1 MGRAV
6 LQKCGRRAGKS
17 RGLHASSALIAVGV
31 ALAAQATFPGSAQA
45 ASKHAALVLD
55 AKTGRV
61 LHASNADA
69 SRYPASLT
77 KMMTLYVV
85 FDMIKAKRVSLDSKL
100 VITKRA
106 AGQQPSKLGLR
117 AGSRITMRDAIRALV
132 TKSANDVAT
141 AVAENLA
148 GTEAKFARYM
158 TWRARQL
165 GMLKTTFKNASGL
178 TARGQKTTARDMATL
193 GLRLAEDHPK
203 LFKFFK
209 TRYFKHGKRRYK
221 NFNSLLFN
229 YAGTEGIKTGYTRAS
244 GFNLVT
250 SVRKDRRHVIAVVMG
265 GKTARKRDSTMRK
278 LLRANVKRASRTRTR
293 RTVPKPQLVAR
304 AQKPNVR
311 PKRVA
316 KAQRAVRKIKTR
328 KFAGLS
334 NNAGAIAK
342 RRSVTQVA
350 SRGDTANDATER
362 MISATA
368 TGTGRYHVQVGSHTN
383 ETSAKRQLR
392 DVLQR
397 ASELVDGH
405 PPVTVP
411 FDRGATRWY
420 RARFAGFSKQAARS
434 ACASLKDRK
443 IDCLVMA
450 AQ

>member
-1 MGRAV
+1 MVMA
-6 LQKCGRRAGKS
+6 
-17 RGLHASSALIAVGV
+17 ALMVGF
-31 ALAAQATFPGSAQA
+31 AMLPDPAQA

-55 AKTGRV
+55 AKTGRI

-117 AGSRITMRDAIRALV
+117 AGSRITMRDAVRALI

-293 RTVPKPQLVAR
+293 RKVPKPQLVAR
-304 AQKPNVR
+304 AKIPTAR

-316 KAQRAVRKIKTR
+316 KATRAVRKIKTR

-334 NNAGAIAK
+334 NSAGAIAK
-342 RRSVTQVA
+342 RRGVAQANGSRTQVA
-350 SRGDTANDATER
+350 SSGTTENNARQGVIGGAETA
-362 MISATA
+362 S
-368 TGTGRYHVQVGSHTN
+368 GPYHVQVGSHTN
-383 ETSAKRQLR
+383 VTSAKRQLQ
-392 DVLQR
+392 DVLRR
-397 ASELVDGH
+397 ASALVEGY
-405 PPVTVP
+405 PPVTVT
-411 FDRGATRWY
+411 FDRGDTRWY